1 MLINYDKPPALLED
15 SKGSTFAAVT
25 RFSRRSL
32 PLPLEGR
39 SITATMIAF
48 VLRRVL
54 QAVLVMLVVGFV
66 AFSLFQYV
74 GDPVAIMLGQDA
86 TPEDR
91 MRLTRDLGLD
101 QPFFVQFG
109 HFVANAVRGEFGISY
124 RLSRPV
130 ASLIAERLPP
140 LELSATAAL
149 FALAIGVPM
158 GSAAALRPRPAYSV
172 FMTASLIGVALPTF
186 LIGIF

>member
-1 MLINYDKPPALLED
+1 
-15 SKGSTFAAVT
+15 
-25 RFSRRSL
+25 
-32 PLPLEGR
+32 
-39 SITATMIAF
+39 MIAF

-130 ASLIAERLPP
+130 ASLIAERLPAT
-140 LELSATAAL
+140 LELLLAAFLSATGL
-149 FALAIGVPM
+149 GVPL
-158 GSAAALRPRPAYSV
+158 GIWSAVRRNH
-172 FMTASLIGVALPTF
+172 LPDHATR
-186 LIGIF
+186 IVNVGR